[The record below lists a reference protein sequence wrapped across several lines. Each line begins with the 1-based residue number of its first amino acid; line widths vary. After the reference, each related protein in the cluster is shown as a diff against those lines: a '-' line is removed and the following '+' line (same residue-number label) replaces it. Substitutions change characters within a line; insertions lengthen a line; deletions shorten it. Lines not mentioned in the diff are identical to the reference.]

1 MKQMELYVHIPFC
14 VQKCLYCDFLSA
26 PAEYEVKRAYM
37 HRLSEEIE
45 TLSPEYDN
53 YEVTTVYIGGGTPSS
68 LEAVQIEQLM
78 EDLFH
83 SYHIREDAE
92 ITIEC
97 NPGTIYVGNARAMRR
112 AGINR
117 LSFGLQS
124 VRDGE
129 LKLLGR
135 IHTFEEFLKSF
146 EEARKAGFSNI
157 NIDLMYALPGQ
168 SVEDWKDSVK
178 KVVLLR
184 PEHLS
189 VYSLTIEKGT
199 PFYDR
204 YHEDERIR
212 EEGGDPE
219 LLPSEEEDREMYLVA
234 RSYLEDH
241 GYQCY
246 EMSNFA
252 KPGYA
257 CRHNIGYWVG
267 EDYLGLGLGA
277 SSLIGDVRFSN
288 TSDMQEYLKQPF
300 SRRNEELRSRNAK
313 IGEYMFLGLR
323 MTEGIS
329 RQDFKDRFGTEPEAI
344 YGNTLYDLMQEG
356 LLEALEGRIYLT
368 SRGLDVS
375 NQVFSRLLL

>member
-26 PAEYEVKRAYM
+26 PASYEVRSLYM

-45 TLSPEYDN
+45 ALSPEYDN

-68 LEAVQIEQLM
+68 LEAVQIERLM

-83 SYHIREDAE
+83 CFHIREDAE

-97 NPGTIYVGNARAMRR
+97 NPGTIYVGNARTMRR

-124 VRDGE
+124 VKDGE

-184 PEHLS
+184 PEHIS

-212 EEGGDPE
+212 EEGGEPE

-234 RSYLEDH
+234 RTYLEDH

-267 EDYLGLGLGA
+267 EEYLGLGLGA

-300 SRRNEELRSRNAK
+300 ARRNEELRSRSAK

>member
-1 MKQMELYVHIPFC
+1 
-14 VQKCLYCDFLSA
+14 
-26 PAEYEVKRAYM
+26 M
-37 HRLSEEIE
+37 HRLSEEIQA
-45 TLSPEYDN
+45 LAPEYDN
-53 YEVTTVYIGGGTPSS
+53 YEVSTVYIGGGTPSS
-68 LEAVQIEQLM
+68 LEAVMIERLM
-78 EDLFH
+78 EDLFQFF
-83 SYHIREDAE
+83 HIRGDAE

-97 NPGTIYVGNARAMRR
+97 NPGTIYGGNARIMRR

-117 LSFGLQS
+117 MSFGLQS
-124 VRDGE
+124 VKDSE

-135 IHTFEEFLKSF
+135 IHTFEDFLKSF

-168 SVEDWKDSVK
+168 SVEDWKESLK
-178 KVVLLR
+178 KTVILR
-184 PEHLS
+184 PEHIS
-189 VYSLTIEKGT
+189 AYSLMIEKGT

-204 YHEDERIR
+204 YHEDDLVR
-212 EEGGDPE
+212 EQGGDPV
-219 LLPSEEEDREMYLVA
+219 LLPSEEEEREMYLVA
-234 RSYLEDH
+234 RDYLEGH
-241 GYQCY
+241 GYPCY
-246 EMSNFA
+246 EISNFA

-257 CRHNIGYWVG
+257 CRHNIGYLIG
-267 EDYLGLGLGA
+267 EEYLGLGLGA

-300 SRRNEELRSRNAK
+300 SRKNEELRDRKGK

>member
-14 VQKCLYCDFLSA
+14 VQKCLYCDFLSG
-26 PAEYEVKRAYM
+26 PASYEVKSLYM
-37 HRLSEEIE
+37 HRLSEEIQA
-45 TLSPEYDN
+45 LAPEYDN
-53 YEVTTVYIGGGTPSS
+53 YEVSTVYIGGGTPSS
-68 LEAVQIEQLM
+68 LEAVMIERLM
-78 EDLFH
+78 EDLFQFF
-83 SYHIREDAE
+83 HIRGDAE

-97 NPGTIYVGNARAMRR
+97 NPGTIYGGNARIMRR

-117 LSFGLQS
+117 MSFGLQS
-124 VRDGE
+124 VKDSE

-135 IHTFEEFLKSF
+135 IHTFEDFLKSF

-168 SVEDWKDSVK
+168 SVEDWKESLK
-178 KVVLLR
+178 KTVILR
-184 PEHLS
+184 PEHIS
-189 VYSLTIEKGT
+189 AYSLMIEKGT

-204 YHEDERIR
+204 YHEDDLVR
-212 EEGGDPE
+212 EQGGDPV
-219 LLPSEEEDREMYLVA
+219 LLPSEEEEREMYLVA
-234 RSYLEDH
+234 RDYLEGH
-241 GYQCY
+241 GYPCY
-246 EMSNFA
+246 EISNFA

-257 CRHNIGYWVG
+257 CRHNIGYWIG
-267 EDYLGLGLGA
+267 EEYLGLGLGA

-300 SRRNEELRSRNAK
+300 SRKNEELRDRKGK